1 LYEEGVPDQVWLGIG
16 FIVNDLVGLGF
27 LIALVVGGIG
37 VRRLR
42 RDKGTRLLKTTMVI
56 SVALLAAYVIAVWA
70 MSGKPS

>member
-1 LYEEGVPDQVWLGIG
+1 MTRGMWLWLGIG
-16 FIVNDLVGLGF
+16 FIVTDLGGLCF

-42 RDKGTRLLKTTMVI
+42 RDNGTRLLKTTMVI